1 MPPLYASQAVTA
13 ALFWTTYTV
22 WYLLEM
28 VTFFRLRA
36 PKGVTNRDR
45 CSRTALLSGLWS
57 GVFVG
62 FAAAFAVPFATITA
76 YRNALCSF
84 VIALIVTGV
93 VVRHYSIPF
102 LGRSH

>member
-1 MPPLYASQAVTA
+1 MPPLYASQSVTA

-36 PKGVTNRDR
+36 PKGVSNRDR
-45 CSRTALLSGLWS
+45 GSRTVLLAGLWF

-62 FAAAFAVPFATITA
+62 FAAAFAAPFSSLTA
-76 YRNALCSF
+76 YT
-84 VIALIVTGV
+84 IAIIYTGSAQMNRV
-93 VVRHYSIPF
+93 VVMTEYAMT
-102 LGRSH
+102 